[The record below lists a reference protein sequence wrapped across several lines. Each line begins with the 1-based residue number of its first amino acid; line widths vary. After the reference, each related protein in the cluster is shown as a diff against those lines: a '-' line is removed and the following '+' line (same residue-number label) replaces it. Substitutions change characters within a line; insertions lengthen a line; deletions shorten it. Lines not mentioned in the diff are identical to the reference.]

1 MKVYHYTKSFCLDI
15 ILEAGFIKLETI
27 LPSSSIPDLVWL
39 TSEKFVPNICRRQD
53 HTLSPARFVDVDYH
67 RFIFDSSD
75 PLIKRWASYQRTIRG
90 GRESVATLH
99 RTARDLK
106 DNPRKWFVSE
116 VPLPIGEH
124 EEAIANPEFN
134 FFVDGQLV
142 NYFAP

>member
-1 MKVYHYTKSFCLDI
+1 MKVYHYTKSCRLDI
-15 ILEAGFIKLETI
+15 ILEARFIKLGSF
-27 LPSSSIPDLVWL
+27 LPSIPDLVWL

-75 PLIKRWASYQRTIRG
+75 PLINRGASYQRAIKG
-90 GRESVATLH
+90 GRESVATLD

-116 VPLPIGEH
+116 VPLPIKEH
-124 EEAIANPEFN
+124 EAATADPEFN
-134 FFVDGQLV
+134 FFVDGQPI

>member
-1 MKVYHYTKSFCLDI
+1 MKVYHYTQSFRLDI
-15 ILEAGFIKLETI
+15 ILEAGFIKLESF
-27 LPSSSIPDLVWL
+27 LPSIPDLVWL

-53 HTLSPARFVDVDYH
+53 HTLRPARFVDVDYH

-75 PLIKRWASYQRTIRG
+75 PLIKRWTSYQTTIRG
-90 GRESVATLH
+90 DRESVATLNK
-99 RTARDLK
+99 TARDLK

-124 EEAIANPEFN
+124 EEATADSEFN
-134 FFVDGQLV
+134 FFVDGQPV

>member
-1 MKVYHYTKSFCLDI
+1 MKVYHYTKSCCLDI
-15 ILEAGFIKLETI
+15 ILEARFIKLGSF
-27 LPSSSIPDLVWL
+27 LPSIPDLVWL
-39 TSEKFVPNICRRQD
+39 TSEKFVPNNCRRQD

-75 PLIKRWASYQRTIRG
+75 PLIKRWTSYQRAIRG
-90 GRESVATLH
+90 GKESVATLD

-116 VPLPIGEH
+116 VPLPIKEH
-124 EEAIANPEFN
+124 EAATADPEFN
-134 FFVDGQLV
+134 FFVDGQPV

>member
-1 MKVYHYTKSFCLDI
+1 MKVYHYTKSCRLDI
-15 ILEAGFIKLETI
+15 ILEARFIKLGSF
-27 LPSSSIPDLVWL
+27 LPSIPDLVWL

-75 PLIKRWASYQRTIRG
+75 PLIKRWASYQRAIKG
-90 GRESVATLH
+90 ARESVATLD
-99 RTARDLK
+99 RTARGLK

-116 VPLPIGEH
+116 VPLPIKEH
-124 EEAIANPEFN
+124 EAATADPEFN
-134 FFVDGQLV
+134 FFVDGQPI